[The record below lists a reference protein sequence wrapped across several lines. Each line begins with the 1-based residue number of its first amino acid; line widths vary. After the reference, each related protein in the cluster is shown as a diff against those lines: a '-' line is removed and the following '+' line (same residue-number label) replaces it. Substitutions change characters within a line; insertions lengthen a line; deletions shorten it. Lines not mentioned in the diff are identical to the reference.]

1 MHDHPFAPF
10 VRTLGRGKR
19 SQKELSR
26 EEAADAM
33 GMILRGEAS
42 PAQIGAFL
50 MLLRV
55 KEASVDEM
63 AGFRDA
69 CLPLCADNLAVLP
82 TVDVDWPSY
91 AGKHKHHPWYLAAAR
106 LLADNGVRILM
117 HGGPVHADGRL
128 YGDQALAELGLTVAG
143 SVAEAADQLQQNGLI
158 WLDLKHFCSPLA
170 QLLLMRFELGLRSPV
185 NTLVRC
191 LNPAAATLSVQ
202 SVFHPTYLQLH
213 LETAR
218 KYHGYD
224 LLLFKGEGGEAEI
237 RPDARGRLI
246 RLLAGELQEETLDA
260 DLPRQAPP
268 ASVSAQQVRAVWRDE
283 VSDAYGLATIH
294 KTTAAIL
301 WGLGRAASFDEGEQL
316 ARTLWSAR
324 NRDVL

>member
-19 SQKELSR
+19 SQKGLSR
-26 EEAADAM
+26 EEAAAAM

-42 PAQIGAFL
+42 PAQIGALL

-63 AGFRDA
+63 TGFRDA
-69 CLPLCADNLAVLP
+69 CLPWCTDNLAALP
-82 TVDVDWPSY
+82 AVDVDWPSY

-128 YGDQALAELGLTVAG
+128 YGDQVFAGLGLPVAG
-143 SVAEAADQLQQNGLI
+143 SVAEAADQLRQNGLA
-158 WLDLKHFCSPLA
+158 WLDLQHFCAPLA
-170 QLLLMRFELGLRSPV
+170 QLLLLRFELGLRSPV

-191 LNPAAATLSVQ
+191 LNPAAAALSVQ

-218 KYHGYD
+218 NYQGYD

-237 RPDARGRLI
+237 RPDARSRLV
-246 RLLAGELQEETLDA
+246 RLFAGELREETLNA
-260 DLPRQAPP
+260 DLPRQTPSAEV
-268 ASVSAQQVRAVWRDE
+268 SVRQVRAVWRGEADDE
-283 VSDAYGLATIH
+283 YGLAAIH
-294 KTTAAIL
+294 KTAAAVL
-301 WGLGRAASFDEGEQL
+301 WGLGRAASFAEGERL
-316 ARTLWSAR
+316 AETLWSAR
-324 NRDVL
+324 NRDAL